1 MSLYQLFDQFCID
14 FCQAWNL
21 DESSFIV
28 RQMLTLCG
36 LGMMFSIGL
45 HVYHAMFE
53 LLIAL
58 LERLHKKIKSYF
70 IKSR

>member
-14 FCQAWNL
+14 FCQAWSL

-28 RQMLTLCG
+28 RQTLTLIG

-45 HVYHAMFE
+45 HFYHAIFDLLTALFE
-53 LLIAL
+53 WLF
-58 LERLHKKIKSYF
+58 KKIIKI